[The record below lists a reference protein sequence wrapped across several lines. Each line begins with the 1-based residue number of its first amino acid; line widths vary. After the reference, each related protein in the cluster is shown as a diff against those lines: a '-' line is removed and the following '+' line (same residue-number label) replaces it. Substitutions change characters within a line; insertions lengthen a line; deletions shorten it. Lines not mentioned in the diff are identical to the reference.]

1 MFYDKIKEAQ
11 QEIKSSVTVNTSN
24 ITNREENKDG
34 IKEVEKAKRKR
45 RVVNGQMNL
54 SDESREEWD
63 AAALA
68 TSNAYSLV
76 RGGSGSSAGSS
87 SDDNGGPMIPL
98 TPGLEDILAEKV
110 EKSREK
116 EEEKQLSSKIS
127 VMQPILR

>member
-54 SDESREEWD
+54 SDESREELD

-76 RGGSGSSAGSS
+76 RGGSGSSAGK
-87 SDDNGGPMIPL
+87 
-98 TPGLEDILAEKV
+98 EDKV
-110 EKSREK
+110 
-116 EEEKQLSSKIS
+116 
-127 VMQPILR
+127 